1 MCMYML
7 SIYVCI
13 CKYVHVSVYTYVCVY
28 VCMSFDE
35 CVIYT
40 HTYMLCVRMCRFVS
54 VQVSMC
60 RFHFSG
66 AKPLVY

>member
-13 CKYVHVSVYTYVCVY
+13 CIYVYMGMYTYVCVY

-35 CVIYT
+35 CVIYI
-40 HTYMLCVRMCRFVS
+40 HTYVMCVYV
-54 VQVSMC
+54 
-60 RFHFSG
+60 
-66 AKPLVY
+66 